1 MQPCII
7 KRTKASRRTNP
18 YNPYNP
24 CNHYFVERRA
34 HNRECVCMYV
44 YLHVWMYVCV
54 HEILHT
60 YICVYVH
67 VYVYAHAGKDED
79 EGVVLLT
86 AYDARRE
93 EGLLLWLNAQVP
105 LYSHMDICVCT
116 CTHVYEYVCMYIYRY
131 GYMDV
136 CIFSRHLSDPSFPSS
151 IALALSR
158 TFSCTLFRISPS
170 PSPAP
175 RFTVSSLPPSLPLF
189 RPGQDMKEIGRAYCG
204 IPYAMGFHG
213 QFLPRS

>member
-54 HEILHT
+54 HEFLHT
-60 YICVYVH
+60 YICVYVY

-105 LYSHMDICVCT
+105 LYSHIDICICT

-136 CIFSRHLSDPSFPSS
+136 CMCICMYVCRCVCITKPVGTPGGNVSAYSRCQPTMLTTRMRPTRTTRLTNPHDP
-151 IALALSR
+151 
-158 TFSCTLFRISPS
+158 
-170 PSPAP
+170 
-175 RFTVSSLPPSLPLF
+175 
-189 RPGQDMKEIGRAYCG
+189 
-204 IPYAMGFHG
+204 
-213 QFLPRS
+213 